1 MAKMMTAY
9 EVDTSHPNYGALA
22 VDYFDVGQVV
32 GEQVALQ
39 IFKRQDDEYSLQY
52 ATVDWKKE
60 ADPENI
66 PWDEASKEER
76 GQHWSLVYRYYPRRN
91 K

>member
-32 GEQVALQ
+32 GEQVVLQ

-60 ADPENI
+60 ADPEKI
-66 PWDEASKEER
+66 PWDEVSKEER
-76 GQHWSLVYRYYPRRN
+76 GQHWRLVYRYYPRKN

>member
-22 VDYFDVGQVV
+22 EDYFDVGQVV

-39 IFKRQDDEYSLQY
+39 IFKRRDNEYSLQY

-60 ADPENI
+60 ADPDNI
-66 PWDEASKEER
+66 PWDVNNNEER
-76 GQHWSLVYRYYPRRN
+76 GQHWRLVYRFYPE
-91 K
+91 KTA